1 MRFEFAAEAEK
12 ETSQGQ
18 SQVLMINS
26 HIKNS
31 SHMKNRFYDL
41 IEIIAHL
48 LQAINK
54 KVPTNLG
61 LQQNCSVLLKMSY
74 CI

>member
-1 MRFEFAAEAEK
+1 
-12 ETSQGQ
+12 
-18 SQVLMINS
+18 
-26 HIKNS
+26 
-31 SHMKNRFYDL
+31 MKNRFYDL

-54 KVPTNLG
+54 KVPTNLD